1 MTGPVR
7 GRGGIRTGWTGVFII
22 ARMLLILHRWMCAC
36 NKGSCTSKKG
46 EESMNGREAPVI
58 AVETQDVRV
67 GINVLLGLNY
77 WLVLTY

>member
-1 MTGPVR
+1 
-7 GRGGIRTGWTGVFII
+7 
-22 ARMLLILHRWMCAC
+22 
-36 NKGSCTSKKG
+36 
-46 EESMNGREAPVI
+46 MNGREAPVI